1 MPGHSLSLPPA
12 QASRDPLEAGT
23 YACSTG
29 SLLPGDHCCYGDISC
44 PLQLHAPT
52 WTLPSLRAMD
62 AESLP
67 QLLAAVPV
75 CFCLGVSFAAH
86 MRPTTMKMMKMAE
99 PE

>member
-1 MPGHSLSLPPA
+1 
-12 QASRDPLEAGT
+12 
-23 YACSTG
+23 
-29 SLLPGDHCCYGDISC
+29 
-44 PLQLHAPT
+44 
-52 WTLPSLRAMD
+52 MD